1 MIKTLLRDCHGVTMI
16 EYALIA
22 GLLGLVAV
30 GILGHLGSSVKGIFS
45 SINGTLTS
53 A

>member
-22 GLLGLVAV
+22 GLVGLVAV
-30 GILGHLGSSVKGIFS
+30 GILGHVGSSVKGIF
-45 SINGTLTS
+45 GTLGGALTT